1 MKGTEG
7 SRDGAAAPRE
17 TSAVRESWKSSRS
30 DPLIDRF
37 AIRPGIP
44 ASMLDNPI
52 LT

>member
-1 MKGTEG
+1 MEPQRQEKPQQCGNLG
-7 SRDGAAAPRE
+7 NLP
-17 TSAVRESWKSSRS
+17 